1 MLLTHWLKSL
11 RTRRPKNQTI
21 CKRKRRQR
29 VMQTEC
35 LEARAL
41 LSADYL
47 LQAQLAVTQVGGGNA
62 YDHFG
67 DSIAVDG
74 KTMVVGSAYDNTN
87 GVYAGIADVYDLN
100 DSGTPLDPTDDVW
113 QHSATLTATDAASN
127 DLFGDAV
134 TISGDTIVVGSAG
147 FNNSTAGTGSVYV
160 FQRSNGVWQQQA
172 KLTASDGADGD
183 LFGWSVAVENNTLIV
198 GSRQDDDRG
207 RESGSAY
214 VFHRDGTTWNQQA
227 KVTPTDATSLD
238 NFGSSVAISGNR
250 FVVGSPNDDEAAQ
263 YAGAVYTYVRNDEG
277 TLGDPNDD
285 SWRQEAKLV
294 ASDAAA
300 FDGFGRSVSVQDQ
313 TIAVSANG
321 DDDGGRDSGSVYV
334 FAESGGVWNEQA
346 KLTASDRRSFDRFG
360 ASLALRDDRIV
371 VGAVGDD
378 DRGSTSGSAYVF
390 ERNAATWSQTSKLTA
405 SDGAAGDVFGRA
417 VAVVEDRIFAS
428 SPLKEVDT
436 DGDGLVD
443 AHDAGSIYGFYFTGS
458 DWNETQKLR
467 AAIAPPA
474 PEPFAQLGYS
484 VDIDGELMVVGA
496 RLDDVGSAYRAGA
509 AYVFRRS
516 DGGTP
521 LNSRDDTWQL
531 EAELTAA
538 DGAAEDYFGTAVS
551 ISGDIVVVGSAGD
564 DDRGSQSGSAYIF
577 QLNSGQWSQQ
587 SKITASD
594 GVANDSFGSSLTV
607 AGSTVVVGA
616 FANDDA
622 GTNSGSAYVFEL
634 GTNGWMETTKLIPA
648 DGAAFDQFGQAI
660 SSTTSTI
667 VVGSGRNDTAGYNA
681 GTVYVYERNNNAT
694 PLDQTDDTW
703 ELDAQLFASDAAVN
717 AAFGWAVSISGDTL
731 VSLSPGGSLSNP
743 GAAYVYER
751 LNGVWSERRRLTAAT
766 DTGQPL
772 PIGLSLSYSDDVL
785 VVGNYTTDGAG
796 RESGSAF
803 VFKRT
808 AEDWAQQAELTAS
821 SPAERDYF
829 GYAVAVS
836 GDTIAVGSYLD
847 DVDSDGDGIDDTND
861 GGAVYVFVPQSRNT
875 PPVAD
880 AGGPY
885 VANEGGLVAFD
896 ASLTSDSDQPNSELT
911 FEWDLNYDGTSF
923 QVDAVGEAFTVR
935 FPDSFPQ
942 RSVAVRVTDEAG
954 ETDVATTTLTVNN
967 VAPDVAADNAA
978 VAVNEADTATNSGT
992 FSDVGDDIVTLSASV
1007 GMITDNG
1014 DGSWN
1019 WAWDTSDGPDDSQT
1033 VTITATDSDGAATD
1047 VTFDLT
1053 VNNVAPEVAADNA
1066 AVVVNE
1072 ADTATNSGTFS
1083 DVGDDIVTLSA
1094 SIGTITDNGDGSWS
1108 WAWDTLDGPDESQTV
1123 TITAT
1128 DSDGAASDVTFDLT
1142 VNNVA
1147 PTAVDARFEVVENS
1161 DNGTIVGT
1169 VLAGDPGDD
1178 TLTYSLFSGNES
1190 GAFVIDPATGTIS
1203 VADTTKLDY
1212 ETHPRFE
1219 LEVTVSDD
1227 EGAADTA
1234 AVAIDLLNQAS
1245 LSGTVYVDT
1254 DLDGE
1259 FDANEMGIDG
1269 VALELLDTNGNL
1281 IDTVFTSDDGFY
1293 LFDDLDPGD
1302 YQIREV
1308 QPSGV
1313 SDGAESVGSLGGQ
1326 LVANDLM
1333 SVSLERTDGTDY
1345 DFAELGQQLKSGDAG
1360 SIGFWQNK
1368 HGQALIASGGTAL
1381 ADWLSSKFGN
1391 IFGDEL
1397 VGRNGGDVA
1406 SFYRDELFR
1415 QKSNSKVAG
1424 PAKVDAQFMAVALSV
1439 YFTDQQLAGTT
1450 AEAYGF
1456 RVTDTGI
1463 GTSIAN
1469 VGHAGAAFGVED
1481 DTDLTIMQLLLA
1493 TNGLTNQSNQIS
1505 GFAHIYDTD
1514 GNGQVD
1520 VHEKQLRIWANDLF
1534 SQITG

>member
-1 MLLTHWLKSL
+1 M
-11 RTRRPKNQTI
+11 
-21 CKRKRRQR
+21 
-29 VMQTEC
+29 
-35 LEARAL
+35 

-100 DSGTPLDPTDDVW
+100 DHGTPLDPTDDVW
-113 QHSATLTATDAASN
+113 QHSATLTAADAAPN

-147 FNNSTAGTGSVYV
+147 YNSSDAGTGSVYV
-160 FQRSNGVWQQQA
+160 FQRINGVWHQQA

-277 TLGDPNDD
+277 TPGDPNDD

-731 VSLSPGGSLSNP
+731 VSLSFGASVSSP

-751 LNGVWSERRRLTAAT
+751 LNGVWSEQARLTAAT
-766 DTGQPL
+766 DAGQRL

-785 VVGNYTTDGAG
+785 VLGNYTTDGAG
-796 RESGSAF
+796 RDSGSAF

-808 AEDWAQQAELTAS
+808 GEDWAQQAELTAS

-836 GDTIAVGSYLD
+836 SDTVVVGSYLD

-861 GGAVYVFVPQSRNT
+861 GGAVYIFVPESRNT

-923 QVDAVGEAFTVR
+923 RVDAVGEAFTVR
-935 FPDSFPQ
+935 FPDSFSQ
-942 RSVAVRVTDEAG
+942 RSVAVGVTDEAG

-967 VAPDVAADNAA
+967 VAP
-978 VAVNEADTATNSGT
+978 
-992 FSDVGDDIVTLSASV
+992 
-1007 GMITDNG
+1007 
-1014 DGSWN
+1014 
-1019 WAWDTSDGPDDSQT
+1019 
-1033 VTITATDSDGAATD
+1033 
-1047 VTFDLT
+1047 
-1053 VNNVAPEVAADNA
+1053 EVAADSSA
-1066 AVVVNE
+1066 IVVNE

-1203 VADTTKLDY
+1203 VADKTKLDY
-1212 ETHPRFE
+1212 ENQPRFE

-1227 EGAADTA
+1227 EGDFDIA

-1259 FDANEMGIDG
+1259 FDANEMGIDN
-1269 VALELLDTNGNL
+1269 VSIELLDKDGNL

-1333 SVSLERTDGTDY
+1333 AVSLERTDGTDY

-1424 PAKVDAQFMAVALSV
+1424 PAKVDAQLMAVALSV

-1450 AEAYGF
+1450 AKAYGF

-1493 TNGLTNQSNQIS
+1493 TNGLTDQSNQIS

-1520 VHEKQLRIWANDLF
+1520 AHEKQLRIWANDLF